1 MEKVKVSRDFLFVFV
16 MAGTGAFSEKK
27 NLLIFFVV
35 WDGTVYAY
43 IPQQQ
48 SLCDQSGVICN
59 SDYGFSLGRGKFS
72 FASGK

>member
-16 MAGTGAFSEKK
+16 MSGTGAFSEK

-35 WDGTVYAY
+35 WDGIVYAY

-72 FASGK
+72 FVSGK

>member
-1 MEKVKVSRDFLFVFV
+1 MEKVKVSRDFLFVFI
-16 MAGTGAFSEKK
+16 MAGTGAFSEK

-35 WDGTVYAY
+35 WDGIVYAY

>member
-1 MEKVKVSRDFLFVFV
+1 MEKVKVSRDFLFVFI
-16 MAGTGAFSEKK
+16 MAGTGAFSEK
-27 NLLIFFVV
+27 NLLIFFAV